1 MRNDQGQAAPKPA
14 VNAPAA
20 GSNPDKSSQ
29 VRYGIQVL
37 VTSKT
42 MKVSDPFFRGYKPV
56 SVKVGNL
63 NKYIIGVSTKKDEAR
78 ATFARERKNFSGSFL
93 VEIDGDVVKPL
104 K

>member
-1 MRNDQGQAAPKPA
+1 
-14 VNAPAA
+14 
-20 GSNPDKSSQ
+20 
-29 VRYGIQVL
+29 
-37 VTSKT
+37 
-42 MKVSDPFFRGYKPV
+42 MKESDPFFRGYKPV
-56 SVKVGNL
+56 SVNVGNL